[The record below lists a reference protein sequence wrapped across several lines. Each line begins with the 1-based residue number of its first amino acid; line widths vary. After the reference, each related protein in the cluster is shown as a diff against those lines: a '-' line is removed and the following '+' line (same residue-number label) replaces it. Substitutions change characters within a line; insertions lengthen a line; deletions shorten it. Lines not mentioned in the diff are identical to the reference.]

1 MSLIDSKAEFES
13 RCKDVCGSSAL
24 LENLRAKG
32 IESFS
37 SLAFACGT
45 PQTPPTETEFASFAE
60 NVCGPS
66 LRRLHFEAIT
76 LVVAQL
82 KQQAIADPAEAV
94 KKLPLAEKQARI
106 EDQRRRLHGL
116 LLEDELQPSHALIDA
131 CAHMI
136 EQNHIT
142 WVPPSK
148 CTKRDQEL
156 RVGIKD
162 KSKFLVAAEGGVTL
176 ASAPTVLTADHQT
189 PLQLQ
194 WCLQRRGLALDLN
207 NIIGWTSHERWVSFL
222 MQTLAQE
229 VPAGYQSVTVDQ
241 LLKADC
247 ELFLL
252 ISKETKRVKVGSDGK
267 MEAEAKLNQLKTDP
281 RVTMH
286 LLPLRGGGRP
296 GGSQAHVEMPDL
308 DDANARLKKRRT
320 LEKKRGLLAPVKT
333 ATMPQELKACPH
345 HTDSSGRRACWG
357 FNLGQDARIPKDD
370 CQSAD
375 HPPVDRDRHTTPL
388 DASNPVDAA
397 SSCSSGLHN
406 AAAHSE
412 PACSNA
418 ENKIFHFPPDSLSDE
433 SGSNESEKL
442 ACQILA
448 AGQCTSLQLLQLMT
462 SLPCEDMARSS
473 GRVGTEKSF
482 TSGAYGQGPLVGL
495 RKHVS
500 SHAHVTRLLVK
511 LAVQF
516 FPALTFTTVA
526 LFRDVHTTR
535 HSDKGNLPGS
545 LNGVA
550 ALSNFSAGHIKL
562 HTSDGE
568 RRLDV
573 ATCPVVF
580 DPAVEHETCSWEGT
594 RLVLVAFSANRLD
607 LMSAEDTAS
616 LLNLGFPLPSV
627 GPPSVSHRSQP
638 KVTSAMAGD
647 RGLVL
652 HFFAGPARL
661 AQSLQ
666 KNGFDVL
673 AFDRGTARARFPVQ
687 SIDLCDL
694 QDRSLCCSIL
704 TEQADRIELVFL
716 SPPLLSSCSDSDPLA
731 VAVAAVVQ
739 HAVELGLRVCIESP
753 MKSALWTHSAM
764 AALFA
769 SGLFKDVCF
778 DVCMHGGHQNR
789 RVRLS
794 CNSDIF
800 EPLALLCN
808 RSHKHASDAMLH
820 PADKGAYPWLL
831 CHRISDLLLQQ
842 TTSRAPPN
850 SLLGPAATELRVAL
864 DRQGKYRRPLVSEF
878 QSYDAWAFSPE
889 LEAERSQVIALYP
902 KGARIVRRKLCKW
915 GAVRVCHRPL
925 LSDSAPLDRMSGDWV
940 IGPGSVEEHLP
951 SGVVSVCGMRR
962 PRLKEENQTVE
973 VAWIGIPRE
982 PLDFLREAV
991 KVGHPKSFLD
1001 QDEPSIERLVENLLG
1016 NDSVESSAHLLDE
1029 WQELQVEL
1037 EPHEQGLR
1045 LAWPTHVQNIL
1056 RDKKTELL
1064 KRLLCKHGYPDHK
1077 VVDHMRE
1084 GFRLSGWMFRTGVYP
1099 AEARPPSVSM
1109 ERQLAT
1115 ARSRNLSTLAK
1126 LRAQPCDEVTTRAWE
1141 ETKAE
1146 LERGWIFEAPC
1157 CEDNCISEGS
1167 QSGRPTKD
1175 FTGCFGIG
1183 GVLIARRFGI
1193 LQSLKVR
1200 VIDDCKASG
1209 YNQTTGLPERF
1220 RLHGL
1225 EFLSA
1230 FLVKAMRDVRSRCTP
1245 ILGRTY
1251 DLSSAYKQYAV
1262 HTEDRNVLR
1271 IGAKDTESG
1280 SIRLF
1285 GVNSLP
1291 FGATGSVAGFLR
1303 TAAATWFLGAQ
1314 VLKLA
1319 WGCYFDD
1326 YPCLCKAKLADDVS
1340 SIVHRFF
1347 GLLGI
1352 VYATTGKKAVEFAA
1366 QFKVLGILVDLSSFT
1381 DGTVLLK
1388 HTEER
1393 IAALSATL
1401 QDVLDRDAISQ
1412 TEADR
1417 LRGRM
1422 HWFSSF
1428 LFGRRSCLALL
1439 SFGCSKKLDPELR
1452 QALIYLKDVALH
1464 AEPISLD
1471 RHMGRTYI
1479 IFTDGSLE
1487 GPTAGLGGA
1496 LFDGSGSALSFF
1508 GLDLPDRVLN
1518 KLRETS
1524 KHPIYEIE
1532 MLAVWAALS
1541 IWSEQLANSYSVL
1554 YIDNEAARGAFTSCK
1569 SGTLPGSMILEA
1581 CVTLEEATRCR
1592 LWFGRVP
1599 TSSNIA
1605 DNPSRG
1611 DCSQLVAMGASRSV
1625 LRHQFPL

>member
-1 MSLIDSKAEFES
+1 
-13 RCKDVCGSSAL
+13 
-24 LENLRAKG
+24 
-32 IESFS
+32 
-37 SLAFACGT
+37 
-45 PQTPPTETEFASFAE
+45 
-60 NVCGPS
+60 
-66 LRRLHFEAIT
+66 
-76 LVVAQL
+76 
-82 KQQAIADPAEAV
+82 
-94 KKLPLAEKQARI
+94 
-106 EDQRRRLHGL
+106 
-116 LLEDELQPSHALIDA
+116 
-131 CAHMI
+131 
-136 EQNHIT
+136 
-142 WVPPSK
+142 
-148 CTKRDQEL
+148 
-156 RVGIKD
+156 
-162 KSKFLVAAEGGVTL
+162 
-176 ASAPTVLTADHQT
+176 
-189 PLQLQ
+189 
-194 WCLQRRGLALDLN
+194 
-207 NIIGWTSHERWVSFL
+207 
-222 MQTLAQE
+222 
-229 VPAGYQSVTVDQ
+229 
-241 LLKADC
+241 
-247 ELFLL
+247 
-252 ISKETKRVKVGSDGK
+252 
-267 MEAEAKLNQLKTDP
+267 
-281 RVTMH
+281 
-286 LLPLRGGGRP
+286 
-296 GGSQAHVEMPDL
+296 
-308 DDANARLKKRRT
+308 
-320 LEKKRGLLAPVKT
+320 
-333 ATMPQELKACPH
+333 
-345 HTDSSGRRACWG
+345 
-357 FNLGQDARIPKDD
+357 
-370 CQSAD
+370 
-375 HPPVDRDRHTTPL
+375 
-388 DASNPVDAA
+388 
-397 SSCSSGLHN
+397 
-406 AAAHSE
+406 
-412 PACSNA
+412 
-418 ENKIFHFPPDSLSDE
+418 
-433 SGSNESEKL
+433 
-442 ACQILA
+442 
-448 AGQCTSLQLLQLMT
+448 
-462 SLPCEDMARSS
+462 MARSS

-516 FPALTFTTVA
+516 FPALTVQFFPALTFTTAA
-526 LFRDVHTTR
+526 LFRDVQTTR

-652 HFFAGPARL
+652 HFFAGPAHL

-694 QDRSLCCSIL
+694 QDRTLCCSIL

-716 SPPLLSSCSDSDPLA
+716 SPPLLSSCIESDPLA
-731 VAVAAVVQ
+731 VAVTAVVQ
-739 HAVELGLRVCIESP
+739 HVVELGLRVCIESP
-753 MKSALWTHSAM
+753 IKSALWSHSAT
-764 AALFA
+764 AVLFA

-789 RVRLS
+789 RVRFS

-820 PADKGAYPWLL
+820 PTDKGAYPWLL

-842 TTSRAPPN
+842 TTSRAPPT
-850 SLLGPAATELRVAL
+850 SLLGPAPTELRVAL

-889 LEAERSQVIALYP
+889 LEAERSQVLALSYP
-902 KGARIVRRKLCKW
+902 KGARIVRRKLCKG

-925 LSDSAPLDRMSGDWV
+925 LSDSG
-940 IGPGSVEEHLP
+940 
-951 SGVVSVCGMRR
+951 
-962 PRLKEENQTVE
+962 PRLSAENQMVE

-1016 NDSVESSAHLLDE
+1016 
-1029 WQELQVEL
+1029 
-1037 EPHEQGLR
+1037 LR

-1064 KRLLCKHGYPDHK
+1064 KLDVPD
-1077 VVDHMRE
+1077 RC
-1084 GFRLSGWMFRTGVYP
+1084 LSGRGPTSFG
-1099 AEARPPSVSM
+1099 
-1109 ERQLAT
+1109 QHG
-1115 ARSRNLSTLAK
+1115 
-1126 LRAQPCDEVTTRAWE
+1126 EVTTRAWE

-1157 CEDNCISEGS
+1157 CEDDCISEGS

-1175 FTGCFGIG
+1175 FTGCFGIR

-1262 HTEDRNVLR
+1262 HTEDRSVLR

-1280 SIRLF
+1280 SVRLF

-1326 YPCLCKAKLADDVS
+1326 YPCLCKAKLSDDVS

-1393 IAALSATL
+1393 IATLSAAL

-1417 LRGRM
+1417 MRGRM

-1428 LFGRRSCLALL
+1428 LFGRRSCLALQVL
-1439 SFGCSKKLDPELR
+1439 SRRARGFGCSKKLDPGLR

-1464 AEPISLD
+1464 AESISLD

-1487 GPTAGLGGA
+1487 GPTASLGGA
-1496 LFDGSGSALSFF
+1496 LFDGSGSALSFLS
-1508 GLDLPDRVLN
+1508 LDLPDRVLN
-1518 KLRETS
+1518 KLRQTS

-1541 IWSEQLANSYSVL
+1541 IWSEQLANTYSVL

-1569 SGTLPGSMILEA
+1569 SGTLPGSTILEA
-1581 CVTLEEATRCR
+1581 CVTLEEASRCR

-1625 LRHQFPL
+1625 LRHPFPL